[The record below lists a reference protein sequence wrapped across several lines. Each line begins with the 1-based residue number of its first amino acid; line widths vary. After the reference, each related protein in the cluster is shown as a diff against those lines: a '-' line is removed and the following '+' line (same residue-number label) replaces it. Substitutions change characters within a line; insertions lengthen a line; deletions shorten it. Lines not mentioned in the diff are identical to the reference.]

1 LRELFFCPLFFC
13 SIVFSRKM
21 AGRKILKNFVY
32 IVVTS
37 NAEIAPHDR
46 DKEELQMAVQEAFD
60 LPAPKMDREALFVQ
74 QFLAEGIDLDV
85 WFERAIQRAKEVEK
99 EIEKEREARRE
110 EGMEE
115 GIRIGEHKALF
126 SMTLRLIQRL
136 LGELDEATQEKIKAL
151 PNDKLEA
158 LSVALLGFASFDDL
172 HKWLNDNSDEPR
184 IE

>member
-13 SIVFSRKM
+13 PIVFSRKM

-32 IVVTS
+32 AVVTS

-46 DKEELQMAVQEAFD
+46 DKDELPMAGQEAFD
-60 LPAPKMDREALFVQ
+60 LPTPKMDREALFVQ

-85 WFERAIQRAKEVEK
+85 WFERAIERAKEVEK

-110 EGMEE
+110 EGREEGRKE

-126 SMTLRLIQRL
+126 SMTLRQIQRL
-136 LGELDEATQEKIKAL
+136 LGELDEATQEKIRAL
-151 PNDKLEA
+151 PI
-158 LSVALLGFASFDDL
+158 
-172 HKWLNDNSDEPR
+172 NSKSIP
-184 IE
+184 